1 MTQRHIAGH
10 RTQTIPRHQPQSV
23 LKAHGRSW
31 PWLGRSCQNFQGRTG
46 TQIQKSLVL
55 EKGKRLPMEQK
66 SLAASH
72 QARTNTKAPSLH
84 HHASGPQVTL
94 PTSSHL
100 GQRDQSFQC
109 HSWSFLGKYFTP
121 SPKDDLQPTLRFQQN
136 HYLCMTRVW
145 GFRIF

>member
-1 MTQRHIAGH
+1 MTQRHTAGH
-10 RTQTIPRHQPQSV
+10 RTQTIPRRQPQSV

-72 QARTNTKAPSLH
+72 QARPNTKAPSLH

-94 PTSSHL
+94 PTFSYL
-100 GQRDQSFQC
+100 VQRDQSFGATAGFSWANISHC
-109 HSWSFLGKYFTP
+109 HL
-121 SPKDDLQPTLRFQQN
+121 
-136 HYLCMTRVW
+136 MTTFNQHF
-145 GFRIF
+145 GFNKITTFV